1 MATKKF
7 KKMEYGSADEMVFGE
22 SKYPLSYGLGLK
34 VGSGAV
40 IPEINFAPA
49 LAPRRPWRASGG
61 NMSTT

>member
-40 IPEINFAPA
+40 IPEINFAPRPGSEKTVES
-49 LAPRRPWRASGG
+49 LRREYVDY
-61 NMSTT
+61 